1 MSGTRT
7 TLSALERN
15 WNMVKSAV
23 SDVDEATM
31 AVRPNEDSN
40 SMSWLVWHMSRVTDR
55 FIHFRLKVNEPQ
67 LWTIDSWHEKFG
79 MPEDSNDMGMGWTS
93 ERAAAWQAP
102 SKDVLMDYFD
112 KANTTAAAY
121 IGSLSDADLARE
133 VPWNNPGETMVV
145 DDALGILVW
154 DNIVHGGQV
163 AYLRGYHQGMGWHR

>member
-1 MSGTRT
+1 MSGTGT

-31 AVRPNEDSN
+31 AIRPNADSN

-55 FIHFRLKVNEPQ
+55 FIHMRLKDEPQ
-67 LWTIDSWHEKFG
+67 LWSKDAWYEKFA
-79 MPEDSNDMGMGWTS
+79 MPEDADDMGMGWS
-93 ERAAAWQAP
+93 NERAAAWQSP
-102 SKDVLMDYFD
+102 SKDVLMEYFD
-112 KANTTAAAY
+112 KSNAAAAAY
-121 IGSLSDADLARE
+121 IGALTEADLARE
-133 VPWNNPGETMVV
+133 IQWSARTATMVV
-145 DDALGILVW
+145 DNALGILVW

>member
-15 WNMVKSAV
+15 WNMVRTAV

-31 AVRPNEDSN
+31 AIRPNADSN

-55 FIHFRLKVNEPQ
+55 FIHMRLKGEPQ
-67 LWTIDSWHEKFG
+67 LWSKETWYEKFA
-79 MPEDSNDMGMGWTS
+79 MPEDADDMGMGWS
-93 ERAAAWQAP
+93 NERAATWQSP
-102 SKDVLMDYFD
+102 SKDILMDYFEISN
-112 KANTTAAAY
+112 AAAAAY

-133 VPWNNPGETMVV
+133 IRWNAPTATMVV

>member
-15 WNMVKSAV
+15 WNMVKTAV

-31 AVRPNEDSN
+31 AIRPNADSN

-55 FIHFRLKVNEPQ
+55 FIHFRLQSVPQ
-67 LWTIDSWHEKFG
+67 LWSKDTWYEKFT
-79 MPEDSNDMGMGWTS
+79 MPEDANDMGMGWS
-93 ERAAAWQAP
+93 NERAAAWQSP
-102 SKDVLMDYFD
+102 SKDILMDYFD
-112 KANTTAAAY
+112 KANAAAAAY
-121 IGSLSDADLARE
+121 IGSLSDSDLARE
-133 VPWNNPGETMVV
+133 VQWTAPTATMVV

>member
-1 MSGTRT
+1 MSGTGT

-23 SDVDEATM
+23 SDVDDATM
-31 AVRPNEDSN
+31 DIRPNSDSN

-55 FIHFRLKVNEPQ
+55 FIHMRLKGEPQ
-67 LWTIDSWHEKFG
+67 LWSKDVWYEKFA
-79 MPEDSNDMGMGWTS
+79 MPEDADDMGMGWSS
-93 ERAAAWQAP
+93 ERTAAWQSP
-102 SKDVLMDYFD
+102 SKDVLMDYFEE
-112 KANTTAAAY
+112 ANAAAAAY

-133 VPWNNPGETMVV
+133 VQWTAPGATMVV

-163 AYLRGYHQGMGWHR
+163 AYLRGYHRGMGWHR